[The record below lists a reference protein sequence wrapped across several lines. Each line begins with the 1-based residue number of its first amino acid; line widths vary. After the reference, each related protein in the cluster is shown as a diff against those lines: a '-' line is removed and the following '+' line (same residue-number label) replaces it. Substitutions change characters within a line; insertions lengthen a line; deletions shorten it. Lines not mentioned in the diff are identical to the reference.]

1 MVNLYS
7 MKSGSLYKQFVIG
20 LLIGAFGISVF
31 GAYVFVR
38 AQIAPGTITNPLFGP
53 AVNDV
58 SRPGIRC
65 SWAGT
70 RNQDLGC
77 DDSGAV
83 KGCVNFSVTCANGVV
98 TAINTGVGGQAQGGG
113 SVDCVPPATACGQ

>member
-1 MVNLYS
+1 MK
-7 MKSGSLYKQFVIG
+7 KSGSLYKQFVIG

-58 SRPGIRC
+58 RKSGIQC

-77 DDSGAV
+77 DSSGAV
-83 KGCVNFSVTCANGVV
+83 EGCANFSVTCANGIV
-98 TAINTGVGGQAQGGG
+98 TAINTGANSHAGAPG
-113 SVDCVPPATACGQ
+113 STSCGAINTTCGKVNW